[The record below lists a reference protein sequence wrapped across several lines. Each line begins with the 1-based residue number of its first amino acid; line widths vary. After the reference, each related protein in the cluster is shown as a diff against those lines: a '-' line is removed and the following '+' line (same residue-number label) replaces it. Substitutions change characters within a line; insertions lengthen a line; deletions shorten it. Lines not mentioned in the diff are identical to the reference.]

1 MQQQKSLTHGF
12 LCLFSLALAI
22 LAVNVLSV
30 CFGRKITNNL
40 RVWRRRRWRAGK
52 PRRATTPRASHT
64 WLLFQPMCT
73 VCKWALYLTCI
84 QYIYKYLNRWSRRT
98 GRLWLVCFFF
108 LLFFWLFFVDFP
120 MCLDQDSSKSHTN
133 THTHMHTSGNNCLMF
148 VLFFCFLFCL
158 ASRITISRA

>member
-98 GRLWLVCFFF
+98 GRLWLVCFVFFFCFCFFDFFF
-108 LLFFWLFFVDFP
+108 LLTFRCVWTRTP
-120 MCLDQDSSKSHTN
+120 ASHTQTR
-133 THTHMHTSGNNCLMF
+133 THTCIRLG
-148 VLFFCFLFCL
+148 
-158 ASRITISRA
+158 ITV